1 MSFGELM
8 LLYRCIN
15 TGPASSFMGNIV
27 GVFLVTDHWQWCD
40 GLQLCGD
47 PEELISR
54 VAVNRH
60 LGRREGLRGGKDA
73 EEDWEGLYH
82 CVNGYINMQ

>member
-1 MSFGELM
+1 MSFTELM

-15 TGPASSFMGNIV
+15 MGPAGSFIGNIV
-27 GVFLVTDHWQWCD
+27 GLFLVTYYGQCCD
-40 GLQLCGD
+40 GVELCGD

-60 LGRREGLRGGKDA
+60 LRRREGLRGGNDA
-73 EEDWEGLYH
+73 EEE
-82 CVNGYINMQ
+82 